1 MIRPLG
7 LRTRIT
13 LSFALGALA
22 LSAVLSLLAWNL
34 TRENLLGQRE
44 ESSVS
49 RAITNALVVR
59 RGLPSTGA
67 DTNELLASLPT
78 PDGAQ
83 LALYYEG
90 SWSARNPVEFGQG
103 NVPESLRGR
112 VGGGEAA
119 LMRTEVRQKPYIM
132 VGVPLPVGDGAFG
145 SNEYFEAV
153 PLSDITQTLRGLA
166 VSLLGA
172 SAITTLAG
180 GMTGF
185 LVSRRLLVP
194 LRKVG
199 AAAEAIAGG
208 RLDTRLARGEDTDLD
223 PLVSSFNDMAAALEE
238 RIERDTRFAS
248 EVSHELRSPL
258 MTMAAAVEVL
268 ENSSGDMS
276 ERARTALALLR
287 ADTDRF
293 RQLVEDL
300 LEISRVDVGAVVL
313 ELTPVPVTEAVIA
326 AVSTSVHGPVP
337 VHYDEALTDIIVAI
351 DKVRFFRAVD
361 NLLTNAA
368 NYANGATG
376 VTVTLHHPPPDGDG
390 ATTEGPEGSSVVLHP
405 VPGLFDTVRI
415 AIEDSGPGVPP
426 SEREVIFDRFS
437 RGREGGNR
445 GADSGTGLGLAL
457 VDEHIRLHGGRVW
470 VEDRPSGGSGAR
482 FVIEL
487 PAIPLPPA
495 DSDTGDGAAGFTYGL
510 DSAPGSKL
518 DSDMDADA
526 DADDRVDSG
535 PDGTG
540 QPGTPVGH
548 PSGVV
553 VGALDATA
561 ITGSSPAPRRRW
573 WVWRGAPTG
582 STGT

>member
-22 LSAVLSLLAWNL
+22 LSVVLSLLAWNL
-34 TRENLLGQRE
+34 TRENLLRQRE
-44 ESSVS
+44 DASVS

-103 NVPESLRGR
+103 DVPGSLRDR
-112 VGGGEAA
+112 VDGGEVA

-153 PLSDITQTLRGLA
+153 PLVDITQTLRGLA

-180 GMTGF
+180 GITGF

-194 LRKVG
+194 LRTVG

-208 RLDTRLARGEDTDLD
+208 QLDTRLARGEDTDLD
-223 PLVSSFNDMAAALEE
+223 PLVASFNDMAAALEE

-258 MTMAAAVEVL
+258 MTMAATVEVL
-268 ENSSGDMS
+268 ENSSDDMS
-276 ERARTALALLR
+276 DRARTALALLR

-326 AVSTSVHGPVP
+326 AVATSAHGPVP
-337 VHYDEALTDIIVAI
+337 VHYDETLADIIVAI

-361 NLLTNAA
+361 NLLANAA
-368 NYANGATG
+368 NYAGGATG
-376 VTVTLHHPPPDGDG
+376 VTITLHHPPPDTNGTG
-390 ATTEGPEGSSVVLHP
+390 FGGPDDPDVLLNP
-405 VPGLFDTVRI
+405 APGVFDTVRI
-415 AIEDSGPGVPP
+415 TVEDSGPGVPP
-426 SEREVIFDRFS
+426 SERTVIFDRFS

-470 VEDRPSGGSGAR
+470 VEDRPSVGGGAR

-487 PAIPLPPA
+487 PAIPLPAAGSAP
-495 DSDTGDGAAGFTYGL
+495 GDDAAGFTYGL
-510 DSAPGSKL
+510 DSGL
-518 DSDMDADA
+518 D
-526 DADDRVDSG
+526 G
-535 PDGTG
+535 EPDGE
-540 QPGTPVGH
+540 PGGNGH
-548 PSGVV
+548 SGGVDNQHVDVV
-553 VGALDATA
+553 VGANTATTP
-561 ITGSSPAPRRRW
+561 TGSSPAPKRRW
-573 WVWRGAPTG
+573 WGRRGRTPG
-582 STGT
+582 SART